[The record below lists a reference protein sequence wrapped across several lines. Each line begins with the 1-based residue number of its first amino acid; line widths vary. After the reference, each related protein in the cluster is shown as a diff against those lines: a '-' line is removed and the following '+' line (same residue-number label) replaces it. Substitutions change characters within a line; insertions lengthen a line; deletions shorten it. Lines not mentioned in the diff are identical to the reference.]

1 MTAKTEALKT
11 KGVALSYVKSELI
24 GGYSA
29 PAALDIYV
37 DPKNNLTDTSSNFPS
52 ANAWLRG

>member
-1 MTAKTEALKT
+1 MTAKTQALKT
-11 KGVALSYVKSELI
+11 KGVAIFYVKSELI

-37 DPKNNLTDTSSNFPS
+37 DPKNNLTDNF
-52 ANAWLRG
+52 

>member
-1 MTAKTEALKT
+1 MTDKTDALKT
-11 KGVALSYVKSELI
+11 KGVAISYVKSGLI

-29 PAALDIYV
+29 AAALDIYV
-37 DPKNNLTDTSSNFPS
+37 NPKNNLTDTSSNFPS